1 LLTFLKFLVAVVLTV
16 IVLIV
21 LVILWFKRKIGK
33 AVSMA
38 TTALQLQEPAI
49 ARITLHHDAEPAE
62 PADDAQGLQMRCELT
77 ASGFIALGDFRSDGI
92 ATVAAYTHPELHV
105 VAAVIAPDGSNHHC
119 EYYALGKDGR
129 ARVLTTEPGAEPL
142 ELRSL
147 NVHPVRDLTP
157 RQAIATLV
165 PEGAE
170 LRGMDAATFVLFH
183 ERLFATRMDH
193 RLRTPPTID
202 SLLRHARAKGKSPEL
217 TDAEKATALEFAQAA
232 WRNAVEV
239 AIKDNARR
247 QLRLTSEDW
256 ARIEEHICVMHAH
269 MDADQAIEAHQGDA
283 LIERLGAQLKLQHLT
298 PSQIFDEINRRRPVA
313 SRLQAIAT
321 VGMPVHATVYA
332 TTAAL
337 RSVGLGD
344 LGLSRA
350 QGA

>member
-1 LLTFLKFLVAVVLTV
+1 MLTFLKFLVAVVLTV

-38 TTALQLQEPAI
+38 TTAMQLQEPAI
-49 ARITLHHDAEPAE
+49 ARITLQHDAEPAE
-62 PADDAQGLQMRCELT
+62 PGEDPSLQLRSELI
-77 ASGFIALGDFRSDGI
+77 ASGFTALGDFRSDGM
-92 ATVAAYTHPELHV
+92 ATVAAFVHPELHV
-105 VAAVIAPDGSNHHC
+105 AAAVIAPDGTTHHC

-129 ARVLTTEPGAEPL
+129 SRVLTTEPGAEPL

-147 NVHPVRDLTP
+147 HLHPVRDLTP

-170 LRGMDAATFVLFH
+170 LRVMDAATFVLFH

-193 RLRTPPTID
+193 RLRLPPTID
-202 SLLRHARAKGKSPEL
+202 SLLRYARAKGKSPEL
-217 TDAEKATALEFAQAA
+217 TDAEKDTAVEFALMA

-247 QLRLTSEDW
+247 QLRLTTEDW
-256 ARIEEHICVMHAH
+256 SRIEEHVCVMHAH

-283 LIERLGAQLKLQHLT
+283 LIERLGAQLKLQNLT
-298 PSQIFDEINRRRPVA
+298 PSQIFDEINRRRPVE

-321 VGMPVHATVYA
+321 IGMPVHATVY
-332 TTAAL
+332 TTTSAL
-337 RSVGLGD
+337 RSVGRGD
-344 LGLSRA
+344 LALA
-350 QGA
+350 QAQEA